1 MMGSYLDD
9 SVGLVKIQVES
20 SWVNCFRYYKA
31 IIIAAAYPHFVPLGN
46 TVCIIFMEAP
56 MLDNLFLVFSIDT

>member
-31 IIIAAAYPHFVPLGN
+31 IIIAAAYPHFVPSGN
-46 TVCIIFMEAP
+46 TVCVVLIEA
-56 MLDNLFLVFSIDT
+56 LIL